1 MGSVSAWMGKVVVM
15 PCASRA
21 AQMGSAI
28 PKSRKVL
35 AVLAR
40 FASSGPT
47 GGSSAAGLASVLGV

>member
-1 MGSVSAWMGKVVVM
+1 MGSVSAWIGKVVVM

-28 PKSRKVL
+28 PKSRNVF

-40 FASSGPT
+40 LASSGPT
-47 GGSSAAGLASVLGV
+47 AGSSAAGLAAVFGV